1 MFVFDALLKVVCCL
15 FAHLPYY
22 KNEQF
27 VNLCTDDLLNKRAV
41 RLSQDF
47 AICRKVRKFHRID
60 VAALQRIL
68 SVFWEFQQHLYDLA
82 IPLGMTSAEFG
93 GKLKLARLRLC
104 PYVDDR
110 AILSAC
116 FTNEWSG
123 TEYALDIGQYLPVAV
138 DRNLA
143 CYLAQL
149 RQSPA

>member
-1 MFVFDALLKVVCCL
+1 MSTSTTAPAALFIPVHEDGRLWL
-15 FAHLPYY
+15 RLELPAGSAELDQVYMSDP
-22 KNEQF
+22 N
-27 VNLCTDDLLNKRAV
+27 DLPLPDLV
-41 RLSQDF
+41 ID
-47 AICRKVRKFHRID
+47 ID

-68 SVFWEFQQHLYDLA
+68 SVFWEFQQHLYALS

>member
-1 MFVFDALLKVVCCL
+1 MSTSTTALAAL
-15 FAHLPYY
+15 FIPVHEDGHLWLRLELPAGSPELDQVYMS
-22 KNEQF
+22 
-27 VNLCTDDLLNKRAV
+27 DLSDLPLPDLVIN
-41 RLSQDF
+41 
-47 AICRKVRKFHRID
+47 ID

-68 SVFWEFQQHLYDLA
+68 SVFWEYQQHLYDLA

-93 GKLKLARLRLC
+93 GKLKLARLWLC

-143 CYLAQL
+143 CYLFRL
-149 RQSPA
+149 RQSPV